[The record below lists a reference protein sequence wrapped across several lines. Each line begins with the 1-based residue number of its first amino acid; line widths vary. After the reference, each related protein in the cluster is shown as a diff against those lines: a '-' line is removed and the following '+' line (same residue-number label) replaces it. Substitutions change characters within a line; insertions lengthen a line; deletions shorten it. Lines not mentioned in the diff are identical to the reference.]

1 MMHRKIFTFLSAAL
15 MTCSSLATGKNPL
28 VRYIAPVLSP
38 DVPMIGLAAYEGDVL
53 TLRRCIAARINVE
66 SSGRDGRAALLLAS
80 AGGQLEAVKILLKAG
95 ANVNARDHARET
107 ALHWAAHRG
116 ETEIALL
123 LLKHHASVNA
133 QDEFGETPLILAAM
147 AGDKAVVKA
156 LLRAGANR
164 KLTDVDGW
172 NAIRMAKQNKY
183 DDIAAILERAP

>member
-1 MMHRKIFTFLSAAL
+1 MHRNIFVFLSAAL
-15 MTCSSLATGKNPL
+15 MICSSVATEKNPL

-38 DVPMIGLAAYEGDVL
+38 DVPMIGLAAYKGDIS
-53 TLRRCIAARINVE
+53 TLRRCIAAGINVE
-66 SSGRDGRAALLLAS
+66 SCGRDGRAPLLLAS
-80 AGGQLEAVKILLKAG
+80 AGGQLEIAKILLKSG
-95 ANVNARDHARET
+95 ANVDARDHARKT

-123 LLKHHASVNA
+123 LLNHHAAVNV

-147 AGDKAVVKA
+147 AGDRTVVKA

-183 DDIAAILERAP
+183 DDIAALLERAP